1 MSDKNKE
8 NADLPFLFLMAAIVI
23 LGLGF
28 FINFVFLNTILITSI
43 TTLIVFVFRPSW
55 KLTLPIFI
63 IFVVLSL
70 YFQETLI
77 ESWKYGQD
85 IIAENFE
92 GFAQLNLTTF
102 DDYAGGVLN
111 AAKFHITQLTSMN
124 LYLLTSLIAVPAGIV
139 LGYVT
144 IVIYDQKLGRA
155 HYKGAKKKLKYKH
168 KKGKISKSYVNK
180 INEIGAVYNGNTLIG
195 ATYKNKPVTIEDKNL
210 NKHCLVLGPTGS
222 GKTVTICNIVE
233 SFLDRNLP
241 VIFIDGK
248 GDGKL
253 SNTMINYAEEKDM
266 QTYYFSADGK
276 RSCHY
281 DPFAVGDFTSLKDR
295 VMATLDWSEVYY
307 KNAANVYLQTV
318 LKVMKRCNAPISFA
332 SIISF
337 MDQARLAQL
346 LRENQNN
353 VDNVEALA
361 TEIQNLNIEEKNL
374 QGLML
379 GLQAFAN
386 SEVGIKL
393 EHDELKPILKFK
405 EAIDNKALTYVS
417 LKPLAFPEHA
427 KAFGRLMINDLKAVL
442 SEYLDN
448 PTKVLIVFDEFSSFS
463 GVEVLNLINQSRAA
477 GAHIVTGTQSIA
489 DFDRSVPEN
498 GGAFCKQ
505 ILGNHKNI
513 IVHALNTAED
523 AEQFSKSI
531 GTDISYQPTI
541 QIDEDGLTGMGSIR
555 ETNEFILH
563 PNVFKNLET
572 GEAIYIQTTSKE
584 KPIFIKV
591 RKSKLFN

>member
-1 MSDKNKE
+1 MSYKNKE
-8 NADLPFLFLMAAIVI
+8 DTDLPFLFLMAAVVIV
-23 LGLGF
+23 GLGF
-28 FINFVFLNTILITSI
+28 FINFVFLNTILIVAIISFV
-43 TTLIVFVFRPSW
+43 VFVFRPSW
-55 KLTLPIFI
+55 KLLLPTFI
-63 IFVVLSL
+63 IFMVLSL

-77 ESWKYGQD
+77 ESWKYGQN
-85 IIAENFE
+85 IIARNFE
-92 GFAQLNLTTF
+92 GFSQLSLRTLN
-102 DDYAGGVLN
+102 DYAGGVLDS
-111 AAKFHITQLTSMN
+111 AKFHIVQLTSVK
-124 LYLLTSLIAVPAGIV
+124 LYLLSALIAVPVGII

-144 IVIYDQKLGRA
+144 ILIYDQKLGRD
-155 HYKGAKKKLKYKH
+155 HYRGAKKKLKPN
-168 KKGKISKSYVNK
+168 KKTKKVSKTYLKK
-180 INEIGAVYNGNTLIG
+180 INKMAAVYKGSTLIG
-195 ATYKNKPVTIEDKNL
+195 GMYKNRPVTIADSNL

-253 SNTMINYAEEKDM
+253 SNTMINYAEEKDIP
-266 QTYYFSADGK
+266 TYYFSADDK

-281 DPFAVGDFTSLKDR
+281 DPFSVGDFTSLKDR
-295 VMATLDWSEVYY
+295 VMATLDWSEIYY

-318 LKVMKRCNAPISFA
+318 LKVMKRCNSPISFA
-332 SIISF
+332 SIIEY
-337 MDQARLAQL
+337 MNQARLAQL

-386 SEVGIKL
+386 SEVGVKL
-393 EHDELKPILKFK
+393 EKDELKSTLKFK
-405 EAIDNKALTYVS
+405 GAIDSKALTYVS

-427 KAFGRLMINDLKAVL
+427 KAFGRLMINDLKATL

-448 PTKVLIVFDEFSSFS
+448 SAKVLIVFDEFSSFS
-463 GVEVLNLINQSRAA
+463 GAEVLNLINQSRSA

-489 DFDRSVPEN
+489 DFDRSVTDN

-505 ILGNHKNI
+505 ILSNHKNI
-513 IVHALNTAED
+513 IVHALNSAED
-523 AEQFSKSI
+523 AELFSRSI
-531 GTDISYQPTI
+531 GTNIAYEPTV

-584 KPIFIKV
+584 KPKFVKV
-591 RKSKLFN
+591 RKSNLS